1 MFGMNLSGSSGS
13 GAEDRCSLSGGKVR
27 EAEDKLREAEDKLIL
42 SLCKEK
48 DFGIVGASDEELIQK
63 FREVYKDHLELLTKA
78 ILGDNKALRH
88 LRWVLGLKVVT

>member
-1 MFGMNLSGSSGS
+1 MNLSGSPGP
-13 GAEDRCSLSGGKVR
+13 GAEDRRSLSGGKV
-27 EAEDKLREAEDKLIL
+27 REAEDKLIL

-63 FREVYKDHLELLTKA
+63 FREVYKDHLEFLTKA